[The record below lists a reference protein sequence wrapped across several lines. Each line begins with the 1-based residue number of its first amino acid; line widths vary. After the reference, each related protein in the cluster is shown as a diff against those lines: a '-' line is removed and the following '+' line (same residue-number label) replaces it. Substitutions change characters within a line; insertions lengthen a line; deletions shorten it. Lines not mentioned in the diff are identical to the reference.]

1 MSEVERS
8 ITVDVPVAAAYGQW
22 TQFEDFPRF
31 MSGVE
36 SVEQLDD
43 RTLHWR
49 ARLGG
54 AVREWDAVITQQFPD
69 RRIAWRSTTG
79 TPNAGHVEFEPDTG
93 GRTRVTLS
101 LHYEPHG
108 GAERVWAALGMVG
121 RRIDHD
127 LHHFKEFIES
137 RGRETGAWRGA
148 IHQPEPLGTA
158 NPELRGQSVSRG
170 GRAAAGSER
179 GAAR

>member
-22 TQFEDFPRF
+22 TQFEAFPRF
-31 MSGVE
+31 MGGVE

-69 RRIAWRSTTG
+69 QRIAWRSTTG
-79 TPNAGHVEFEPDTG
+79 TPNAGHVEFAPAAD

-101 LHYEPHG
+101 IHYEPHG
-108 GAERVWAALGMVG
+108 AMERAWAGLGMVG

-127 LHHFKEFIES
+127 LHRFKEFIES
-137 RGRETGAWRGA
+137 RGQETGAWRGA
-148 IHQPEPLGTA
+148 IHQPEPRGTR
-158 NPELRGQSVSRG
+158 NPELRGQAVSRG
-170 GRAAAGSER
+170 GRTEAENGR
-179 GAAR
+179 KAAR

>member
-1 MSEVERS
+1 MSQVERS

-22 TQFEDFPRF
+22 TQFEEFPRF
-31 MSGVE
+31 MGGVE

-54 AVREWDAVITQQFPD
+54 AVREWDAVITQQYPD
-69 RRIAWRSTTG
+69 QRIAWRSTTG
-79 TPNAGHVEFEPDTG
+79 TPNAGHVEFAPLSE

-101 LHYEPHG
+101 IHYEPHG
-108 GAERVWAALGMVG
+108 ALERLWAALGMVG

-127 LHHFKEFIES
+127 LHRFKEFIES
-137 RGRETGAWRGA
+137 RGAETGVWRGA
-148 IHQPEPLGTA
+148 IREAEPAGA
-158 NPELRGQSVSRG
+158 HNPELRGERVSRG
-170 GRAAAGSER
+170 APSQPGVRR
-179 GAAR
+179 